1 MAGEEFFKFDK
12 YLREDLEKTLGLR
25 FPVKA
30 SWLEQLLIRHLSP
43 WKLHANAT
51 DEFCSKDVGPSY
63 EIIQKYVESI
73 QLNQRYAQP
82 FFSEPVIIE
91 KMRPDGYLLLNG
103 HHRWAA
109 SLKLNL
115 PRIPV
120 KLVNM
125 THSADIVKM
134 LKRSTAVM
142 RASINLD
149 DVVFCTNDSEPAE
162 KKRSVPFSRFFKE
175 QVRLGIPALT
185 HALHDLGYDVWVY
198 TSGYA
203 STDYISRLFKL
214 YHIHVDGFVNGVNR
228 LKAEDEASKAREMME
243 KKYRVTLHID
253 TDSVVRS
260 HTDTKEFEQKT
271 IGSKD
276 DKWSANVISI
286 VREFQE
292 K

>member
-1 MAGEEFFKFDK
+1 MAGEELFKFDK

-30 SWLEQLLIRHLSP
+30 SWLEQLLTRHLSP

-134 LKRSTAVM
+134 LKRSTAEM
-142 RASINLD
+142 RASINLEM
-149 DVVFCTNDSEPAE
+149 VVFAPTILKPAG
-162 KKRSVPFSRFFKE
+162 KNLLALSAGSSKDRAGSGSPRGP
-175 QVRLGIPALT
+175 LGRMIW
-185 HALHDLGYDVWVY
+185 DM
-198 TSGYA
+198 TSGYIPP
-203 STDYISRLFKL
+203 DMRPPIIS
-214 YHIHVDGFVNGVNR
+214 
-228 LKAEDEASKAREMME
+228 AACS
-243 KKYRVTLHID
+243 
-253 TDSVVRS
+253 S
-260 HTDTKEFEQKT
+260 
-271 IGSKD
+271 
-276 DKWSANVISI
+276 SI
-286 VREFQE
+286 TSMWTAL
-292 K
+292 